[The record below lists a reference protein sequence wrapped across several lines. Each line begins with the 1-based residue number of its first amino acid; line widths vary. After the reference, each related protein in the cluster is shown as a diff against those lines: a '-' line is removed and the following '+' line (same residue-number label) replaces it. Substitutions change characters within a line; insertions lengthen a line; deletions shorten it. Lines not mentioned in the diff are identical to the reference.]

1 MIDRLDVFMLGIAL
15 GLLMIL
21 VDYYLIP
28 GGFY

>member
-1 MIDRLDVFMLGIAL
+1 MIKLDDILWGLRLGFG
-15 GLLMIL
+15 MIL

>member
-1 MIDRLDVFMLGIAL
+1 MSDRLDIFMFGIGL